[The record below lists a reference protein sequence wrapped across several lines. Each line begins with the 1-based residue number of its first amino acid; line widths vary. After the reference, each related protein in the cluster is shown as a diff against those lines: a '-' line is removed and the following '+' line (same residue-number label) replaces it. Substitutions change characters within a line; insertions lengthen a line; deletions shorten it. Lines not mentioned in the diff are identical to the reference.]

1 MKLSEFRKLISE
13 EVRNVLNTQKRVR
26 TFESFLNKENQY
38 SLNEA
43 TTEKEVLGV
52 KFNIIPAKAGMKFE
66 FKNSKEFRKSGITV
80 NELVAEIIKML
91 DNKFGKGTFAF
102 IPAGRDQTDPSV
114 NGLEFRM
121 NVSNFFKDL

>member
-1 MKLSEFRKLISE
+1 MKHIKEYE
-13 EVRNVLNTQKRVR
+13 E
-26 TFESFLNKENQY
+26 FLNEENQH

-43 TTEKEVLGV
+43 TTKKEVLGV
-52 KFNIIPAKAGMKFE
+52 QFNIEPAKAGMKFV
-66 FKNSKEFRKSGITV
+66 FKNPKEFRKSGITV
-80 NELVAEIIKML
+80 NELVDEITKML

-121 NVSNFFKDL
+121 NASNFFKDL